1 MSGVSLRM
9 TSLKTIE
16 LKFLLKL
23 LGCEDYRGKMKDL
36 NPNSGTKAP
45 ERDRICIAL
54 GSIDIVEYDSQIAR
68 FSLAPPG
75 TTLLGLDTTSL
86 PVTPDELKV
95 LQACQKAEGYATPGK
110 ISGVPAD
117 AHQELIRSL
126 TERGLLKINKEDIKE
141 AWLTDKGKRFLL
153 HEYEPTGS
161 YPSAASAT
169 MLGNYVRFLREN
181 LGQSGSLPTAQPNM
195 QSNDVMPV
203 GSSVKPD
210 SQAVLQQI
218 KQLDQLMGSDN
229 YLPIYHL
236 REKLQPPLTREELD
250 SLLYELQRAD
260 LIELSSLHDQ
270 GDYSDHQMNAGIPQ
284 ENRCYLFFISV
295 F

>member
-1 MSGVSLRM
+1 MEG
-9 TSLKTIE
+9 LKTVE
-16 LKFLLKL
+16 LKFVLKL
-23 LGCEDYRGKMKDL
+23 LGCEGYRGKMKDL

-45 ERDRICIAL
+45 ERDRICMTL
-54 GSIDIVEYDSQIAR
+54 GSREFVEYDSQVAR

-75 TTLLGLDTTSL
+75 KTLLGLDTTSL

-95 LQACQKAEGYATPGK
+95 LQACQKAKGYATPGK

-117 AHQELIRSL
+117 SRQTLIRSL
-126 TERGLLKINKEDIKE
+126 TERGLLKISKEAIKE

-161 YPSAASAT
+161 YVGAASAT

-181 LGQSGSLPTAQPNM
+181 LGQSKSLPTSQPNL
-195 QSNDVMPV
+195 QSSDAMPI
-203 GSSVKPD
+203 GTQTKPD
-210 SQAVLQQI
+210 AQAVLQQI
-218 KQLDQLMGSDN
+218 KQLDQLTGSDN

-236 REKLQPPLTREELD
+236 RDKLQPPLTREELD
-250 SLLYELQRAD
+250 SCLYELQRSD
-260 LIELSSLHDQ
+260 HIELSSLHGQ
-270 GDYSDHQMNAGIPQ
+270 GDYSDTQINAGIPQ

-295 F
+295 L